1 MKDQFD
7 KNLAK
12 KIKNELLN
20 HTEQYEEGAWEDFLS
35 KKKKKKKRVLYWY
48 LTGIASSVAL
58 IISFSIFF
66 LKEDIK
72 IPIKNND
79 RILDKEIP
87 SSKIPSLENILKDSQ
102 KVQEAEKIKKNPVA
116 ITNNIIENKR
126 SSKKDIGLD
135 SLPYDPI
142 SKTKLANII
151 PKEKQVSDSTIVLQN
166 KKNRSLVVTDSISE
180 DKLDLLAI
188 ANEREENDD
197 DDESGLEEKQ
207 SSKFQMGLL
216 VLPSFGIDNSNARSM
231 SSSNIGAGV
240 SMDIP
245 IKSSDFSINT
255 GAIFNILNN
264 SNEDLPVFTEGELE
278 NEMTDLESNQLNI
291 DIPLNIVYTIPN
303 KKRNLFVMAG
313 ISSYVTLSENQEIK
327 TTTTNEIEVIQEL
340 GGGIEVTTVTE
351 SVVSTES
358 SQEKTGK
365 FLPLGAINISFGY
378 RAKLTDRL
386 KYEIQPFYKY
396 PIKSLTTNDFKI
408 PTAGIALKL
417 IFSE

>member
-1 MKDQFD
+1 MKNQFD

-12 KIKNELLN
+12 KIKTELLN

-35 KKKKKKKRVLYWY
+35 RKKKKKKRVFYWH

-66 LKEDIK
+66 LKEDIT
-72 IPIKNND
+72 IPIKNSE
-79 RILDKEIP
+79 RILDKETP

-102 KVQEAEKIKKNPVA
+102 KVQEIEKIKRNPVA
-116 ITNNIIENKR
+116 ITSNPIENR
-126 SSKKDIGLD
+126 ESSKEDIILD
-135 SLPYDPI
+135 SLPYGSI
-142 SKTKLANII
+142 SKTKLTNIV
-151 PKEKQVSDSTIVLQN
+151 PKEKQVLDSAIVFQN
-166 KKNRSLVVTDSISE
+166 KKNQSLVVTDSISE
-180 DKLDLLAI
+180 DKLGLLAI
-188 ANEREENDD
+188 ANELEENDD
-197 DDESGLEEKQ
+197 DESELEEKQ

-216 VLPSFGIDNSNARSM
+216 VSPSFGTDKSNARSM
-231 SSSNIGAGV
+231 ASSNIGAGV

-255 GAIFNILNN
+255 GVIFNILNA
-264 SNEDLPVFTEGELE
+264 SNEDLLVFTEGELE
-278 NEMTDLESNQLNI
+278 NETTDLEISQLNI

-303 KKRNLFVMAG
+303 KKKNLFVMAG
-313 ISSYVTLSENQEIK
+313 ISSYVTLSENQETQ
-327 TTTTNEIEVIQEL
+327 TTTTHEIEVIREI
-340 GGGIEVTTVTE
+340 GGIIEVTTVTE

-365 FLPLGAINISFGY
+365 FIPLGAINISFGY
-378 RAKLTDRL
+378 RAKLTDHL

-396 PIKSLTTNDFKI
+396 PLKSLTTNDFKV

-417 IFSE
+417 IFSK